1 MSVASTAPQTTFGDR
16 LLGGAQSLGRSL
28 MLPIATLP
36 AAALLLRLGQND
48 VWAWTGAGSYL
59 ATNGI
64 PFLAAAGNALFS
76 NLSLIFAIGI
86 AVGLTADAGAAAI
99 AGVVGY
105 LVFTGVWNVTVPQV
119 NGAPDPAL
127 TMGVLSGIVSG
138 ITAALLY
145 RRFYDIRLPDYLA
158 FFGGKRFVPIITAFA
173 TLILGLIFGW
183 IWAPVQGWVNNL
195 GLAIVNLGA
204 VGAGIYGFLN
214 RLLIPLGLHHVLNS
228 YFWFQLGSF
237 QGPHGIVNG
246 DLNRYFAG
254 DPGAGNYMAGFFPV
268 MMFGLPGA
276 ALAMIRQAKYGKV
289 AAGILLSA
297 AFCSFLTGVTEP
309 IEFAFMFVAPVLYVV
324 HSLLTGLSLV
334 ICNLLQIRLG
344 FGFSAGLIDFLLNFS
359 KSNSNNAWMLI
370 PLGLIYGVVYYFLF
384 SICIRVFNIGTPGRG
399 EERTGLTADWILP
412 ESQRGPRKAKGE
424 AAVAEVA
431 DAGTDQDTVLAGR
444 VLEALGG
451 RDNVES
457 VEGCI
462 TRLRLFVKDP
472 NVVDDARLKDLGA
485 TGVIKR
491 GKIVQVVMGTQSDRI
506 AERIKRLMKQE
517 SAETVSE

>member
-1 MSVASTAPQTTFGDR
+1 MSIANTTPQTTFGDR

-48 VWAWTGAGSYL
+48 VWAWTGTGSYL
-59 ATNGI
+59 AVNGI
-64 PFLAAAGNALFS
+64 PFLAAAGNALFG
-76 NLSLIFAIGI
+76 NLALIFAIGI
-86 AVGLTADAGAAAI
+86 AVGLTSDAGAAAI

-105 LVFTGVWNVTVPQV
+105 LVFTGVWNVMIPQLS
-119 NGAPDPAL
+119 GAPDPKY
-127 TMGVLSGIVSG
+127 TMGVLSGILSG

-173 TLILGLIFGW
+173 ALILGLIFGW
-183 IWAPVQGWVNNL
+183 IWAPVQGWVNDL

-204 VGAGIYGFLN
+204 LGAGIYGFLN

-237 QGPHGIVNG
+237 QGPKGIVNG

-254 DPGAGNYMAGFFPV
+254 DPNAGNYMAGFFPV

-309 IEFAFMFVAPVLYVV
+309 IEFAFMFIAPVLYVV
-324 HSLLTGLSLV
+324 HAILTGLSLV

-344 FGFSAGLIDFLLNFS
+344 FGFSAGLIDFVLNFS
-359 KSNSNNAWMLI
+359 KSNSHNAWMLI
-370 PLGLIYGVVYYFLF
+370 PLGLVYGAVYYFLF
-384 SICIRVFNIGTPGRG
+384 SFSIRFFNLGTPGRG
-399 EERTGLTADWILP
+399 EARTGLTADWILP
-412 ESQRGPRKAKGE
+412 ESQRGEKKARE
-424 AAVAEVA
+424 ASATVT
-431 DAGTDQDTVLAGR
+431 DDSDQDTTLAIR

-451 RDNVES
+451 RVNVES

-472 NVVDDARLKDLGA
+472 ALIDDERLKELGA
-485 TGVIKR
+485 SGVIKR
-491 GKIVQVVMGTQSDRI
+491 GKIAQVVLGTQSDRI
-506 AERIKRLMKQE
+506 AERIKRLLKQS
-517 SAETVSE
+517 SAEAVSE